1 MFTKFFKFSLFI
13 FVLLFS
19 SCGGLKKSWEESGR
33 YTSDKSVPSKYVWKK
48 GKQYIAIVQTIP
60 VTGRNKQKTIH
71 PINISSDTITRSFGK
86 LKYRILDKK
95 KKKKGKEGDLKAVF
109 SESNIELLSN
119 QIPEALKRANK
130 NQDVLFEVFQLRKKF
145 WILPTTV
152 DTTAGYLFIE
162 PGRINIIFEK
172 INEDYQ
178 GYDYD
183 EPRSIVGDSSQG
195 IYGGKTNVSKGW
207 VVLTSKSWQ

>member
-1 MFTKFFKFSLFI
+1 MFTKILKISYLLILFFI
-13 FVLLFS
+13 S
-19 SCGGLKKSWEESGR
+19 SCGIKKSWEESGR
-33 YTSDKSVPSKYVWKK
+33 YTADKELESTYIWKK

-60 VTGRNKQKTIH
+60 VRGRNKENTIH
-71 PINISSDTITRSFGK
+71 PINISEETIYNSFSK
-86 LKYRILDKK
+86 IQYVVADKK
-95 KKKKGKEGDLKAVF
+95 GRKGDIQPVF
-109 SESNIELLSN
+109 SEGNIELLSRK
-119 QIPEALKRANK
+119 IPEALKQANK

-172 INEDYQ
+172 INEDHQ

-183 EPRSIVGDSSQG
+183 KVRSIVGDSSQG
-195 IYGGKTNVSKGW
+195 VFGGNNKVAKGW
-207 VVLTSKSWQ
+207 IVLTSKSWN

>member
-1 MFTKFFKFSLFI
+1 MFTKILKISFFLTLFLI
-13 FVLLFS
+13 S
-19 SCGGLKKSWEESGR
+19 SCGIKKSWEESGV
-33 YTSDKSVPSKYVWKK
+33 YTSDKSLQSTYIWKK

-60 VTGRNKQKTIH
+60 VRGRNKKNTIH
-71 PINISSDTITRSFGK
+71 PINISQNTISNSFSK
-86 LKYRILDKK
+86 INYRILEKDGKK
-95 KKKKGKEGDLKAVF
+95 SDLRPVF
-109 SESNIELLSN
+109 SKGNIELLSKR
-119 QIPEALKRANK
+119 IPEALKQANK
-130 NQDVLFEVFQLRKKF
+130 NQDILFEVFQLRKKF

-183 EPRSIVGDSSQG
+183 EPRRIVGDSSQG
-195 IYGGKTNVSKGW
+195 VYGGKNKIAKGW
-207 VVLTSKSWQ
+207 VILTSNSWN

>member
-1 MFTKFFKFSLFI
+1 MFTKILKISFFIILFLI
-13 FVLLFS
+13 S
-19 SCGGLKKSWEESGR
+19 SCGIKKSWEESGV
-33 YTSDKSVPSKYVWKK
+33 YTSDKPLQSTYIWKK

-60 VTGRNKQKTIH
+60 VRGRNKKNTIH
-71 PINISSDTITRSFGK
+71 PINISQNTISNSFRK
-86 LKYRILDKK
+86 INYRILEKDGKK
-95 KKKKGKEGDLKAVF
+95 SDLRPVF
-109 SESNIELLSN
+109 SKGNIELLSKR
-119 QIPEALKRANK
+119 IPEALKQANK
-130 NQDVLFEVFQLRKKF
+130 NQDILFEVFQLRKKF

-183 EPRSIVGDSSQG
+183 EPRKIAGDSSQG
-195 IYGGKTNVSKGW
+195 VYGGKNKIAKGW
-207 VVLTSKSWQ
+207 VILTSNSWN

>member
-1 MFTKFFKFSLFI
+1 MFTKILKISFFLILFLI
-13 FVLLFS
+13 S
-19 SCGGLKKSWEESGR
+19 SCGIKKSWEESGV
-33 YTSDKSVPSKYVWKK
+33 YTSDKSLQSTYIWKK

-60 VTGRNKQKTIH
+60 VRGRNKKNTIH
-71 PINISSDTITRSFGK
+71 PINISQNTISNSFSK
-86 LKYRILDKK
+86 INYRILEKDGKK
-95 KKKKGKEGDLKAVF
+95 SDLRPVF
-109 SESNIELLSN
+109 SKGNIELLSKR
-119 QIPEALKRANK
+119 IPEALKQANK
-130 NQDVLFEVFQLRKKF
+130 NQDILFEVFQLRKKF

-183 EPRSIVGDSSQG
+183 EPRKIAGDSSQG
-195 IYGGKTNVSKGW
+195 VYGGNKKIAKGW
-207 VVLTSKSWQ
+207 VILTSNSWN

>member
-1 MFTKFFKFSLFI
+1 MFTKILKISF
-13 FVLLFS
+13 LLILLLIS
-19 SCGGLKKSWEESGR
+19 SCGIKKSWEESGV
-33 YTSDKSVPSKYVWKK
+33 YTSDKSLQSTYIWKK

-60 VTGRNKQKTIH
+60 VRGRNKKNTIH
-71 PINISSDTITRSFGK
+71 PINISQNTISNSFRK
-86 LKYRILDKK
+86 INYRIFEKDGKK
-95 KKKKGKEGDLKAVF
+95 SDLRPVF
-109 SESNIELLSN
+109 SKGNIELLSKR
-119 QIPEALKRANK
+119 IPEALKQANK
-130 NQDVLFEVFQLRKKF
+130 NQDILFEVFQLRKKF

-183 EPRSIVGDSSQG
+183 EPRRIAGDSSQG
-195 IYGGKTNVSKGW
+195 VYGGNNKIAKGW
-207 VVLTSKSWQ
+207 VVLTSNSWN

>member
-1 MFTKFFKFSLFI
+1 MFTKILKISFFLILFLI
-13 FVLLFS
+13 S
-19 SCGGLKKSWEESGR
+19 SCGIKKSWEESGV
-33 YTSDKSVPSKYVWKK
+33 YTSDKSLQSTYIWKK

-60 VTGRNKQKTIH
+60 VRGRNNKNTIH
-71 PINISSDTITRSFGK
+71 PINISQNTIFNSFSK
-86 LKYRILDKK
+86 INYRIL
-95 KKKKGKEGDLKAVF
+95 KKKGKKSDLRPVF
-109 SESNIELLSN
+109 SKGNIELLSKR
-119 QIPEALKRANK
+119 IPEALKQANK
-130 NQDVLFEVFQLRKKF
+130 NQDILFEVFQLRKKF

-183 EPRSIVGDSSQG
+183 EPRRIVGDSSQG
-195 IYGGKTNVSKGW
+195 VYGGNKKIAKGW
-207 VVLTSKSWQ
+207 VILTSNSWN

>member
-1 MFTKFFKFSLFI
+1 MFTKILKISFFLILFLI
-13 FVLLFS
+13 S
-19 SCGGLKKSWEESGR
+19 SCGIKKSWEESGV
-33 YTSDKSVPSKYVWKK
+33 YTSDKSLQSTYIWKK

-60 VTGRNKQKTIH
+60 VRGRNKKNTIH
-71 PINISSDTITRSFGK
+71 PINISQNTIFNSFSK
-86 LKYRILDKK
+86 INYRIL
-95 KKKKGKEGDLKAVF
+95 KKKGKKSDLRPVF
-109 SESNIELLSN
+109 SKGNIELLSKR
-119 QIPEALKRANK
+119 IPEALKQANK
-130 NQDVLFEVFQLRKKF
+130 NQDILFEVFQLRKKF

-183 EPRSIVGDSSQG
+183 EPRRIVGDSSQG
-195 IYGGKTNVSKGW
+195 VYGGNKKIAKGW
-207 VVLTSKSWQ
+207 VILTSNSWN

>member
-1 MFTKFFKFSLFI
+1 MFTKILKISFFLILFLI
-13 FVLLFS
+13 S
-19 SCGGLKKSWEESGR
+19 SCGIKKSWEESGV
-33 YTSDKSVPSKYVWKK
+33 YTSDTSLQSTYIWKK

-60 VTGRNKQKTIH
+60 VKGRNKKNTIH
-71 PINISSDTITRSFGK
+71 PINISQNTIFNSFSK
-86 LKYRILDKK
+86 INYRILEKDGKK
-95 KKKKGKEGDLKAVF
+95 SDLRPVF
-109 SESNIELLSN
+109 SKGNIELLSKR
-119 QIPEALKRANK
+119 IPEALKQANK
-130 NQDVLFEVFQLRKKF
+130 NQDILFEVFQLRKKF

-183 EPRSIVGDSSQG
+183 EPRKIAGDSSQG
-195 IYGGKTNVSKGW
+195 VYGGNTKIAKGW
-207 VVLTSKSWQ
+207 VILTSNSWN

>member
-1 MFTKFFKFSLFI
+1 MFTKILKISFFLILFLI
-13 FVLLFS
+13 S
-19 SCGGLKKSWEESGR
+19 SCGIKKSWEESGV
-33 YTSDKSVPSKYVWKK
+33 YTSDKSLQSTYIWKK

-60 VTGRNKQKTIH
+60 VRGRNKKNTIH
-71 PINISSDTITRSFGK
+71 PINISQNTIFNSFSK
-86 LKYRILDKK
+86 INYRIL
-95 KKKKGKEGDLKAVF
+95 KKKGKKSDLRPVF
-109 SESNIELLSN
+109 SKGNIELLSKR
-119 QIPEALKRANK
+119 IPEALKQANK
-130 NQDVLFEVFQLRKKF
+130 NQDILFEVFQLRKKF

-183 EPRSIVGDSSQG
+183 EQRRIVGDSSQG
-195 IYGGKTNVSKGW
+195 VYGGNKKIAKGW
-207 VVLTSKSWQ
+207 VILTSNSWN

>member
-1 MFTKFFKFSLFI
+1 MFTKILKISFFLILFLI
-13 FVLLFS
+13 S
-19 SCGGLKKSWEESGR
+19 SCGIKRSWEEGGK
-33 YTSDKSVPSKYVWKK
+33 YTSDKSLQSTYIWKK

-60 VTGRNKQKTIH
+60 VRGRNKKNTIH
-71 PINISSDTITRSFGK
+71 PINISQNTIFNSFSK
-86 LKYRILDKK
+86 INYRILEKNGKK
-95 KKKKGKEGDLKAVF
+95 SDLRPVF
-109 SESNIELLSN
+109 SKGNIELLSKR
-119 QIPEALKRANK
+119 IPEALKQANK
-130 NQDVLFEVFQLRKKF
+130 NQDILFEVFQLRKKF

-183 EPRSIVGDSSQG
+183 EPRRIVGDSSQG
-195 IYGGKTNVSKGW
+195 VYGGNKKIAKGW
-207 VVLTSKSWQ
+207 VILTSNSWN